1 MATNLVTAT
10 QLLDKLEAVE
20 IAFGIALS
28 NVRGLRKALQEAMR
42 AATEL
47 PELQR
52 QYVSLQAQLDA
63 TKVELAQLEGD
74 GA

>member
-10 QLLDKLEAVE
+10 QLLDKLEAAE

-28 NVRGLRKALQEAMR
+28 NVRGLRKALQEAMACR
-42 AATEL
+42 EEL

-52 QYVSLQAQLDA
+52 QYDSLQTQLDA
-63 TKVELAQLEGD
+63 TKAELAHLEGD
-74 GA
+74 SV